1 MHTLLDNNHENYEI
15 ISTMTRNSTIITK
28 KQILNAAEK
37 LFASLGFAGTS
48 LRAIIREAGVS
59 FAAIHYHFGSKE
71 ELFIAVVRR
80 VAEPIV
86 TEQLRQLK
94 ILEESDHLP
103 SVSEILMAFVTPPL
117 QMLKQGSEESR
128 IHAQFMGCC
137 RTELHPV
144 HKRAEQEFRR
154 IEQRFLYILTKVLPH
169 KYPTELKWKLDLIV
183 AMLVRI
189 LNKIEESEIFSENNY
204 VEDIDQLVQRLVN
217 FISYGIST

>member
-1 MHTLLDNNHENYEI
+1 M
-15 ISTMTRNSTIITK
+15 SKNSTIVTK
-28 KQILNAAEK
+28 GQILNAAEK
-37 LFASLGFAGTS
+37 RFASLGFAGTS
-48 LRAIIREAGVS
+48 LRAIIREADVN

-86 TEQLRQLK
+86 KEQLRQLK

-103 SVSEILMAFVTPPL
+103 SVSEILTAFVTPPL
-117 QMLKQGSEESR
+117 QMLQQRSEESR

-154 IEQRFLYILTKVLPH
+154 IEQRFLYLLTKVVPH
-169 KYPTELKWKLDLIV
+169 KYPTELKWKLDLVV

-189 LNKIEESEIFSENNY
+189 LNKIEESEMFSENHS
-204 VEDIDQLVQRLVN
+204 VQDIDLLVQRLVN